1 MELFSLSVKLAL
13 DTSGFESDIQK
24 AQTQT
29 KRLADV
35 LSRELST
42 SSQNAEKSTRSL
54 SDSAVG
60 LAQTFEKAFTRS
72 QLLANSIMTVAGKL
86 ASLGQSAISDGVE
99 FNAQMEKYQTAFTNM
114 LGSAEKAASTLQ
126 QIKEDAARTP
136 LDVASLV
143 QANQLL
149 ISAGVDAGEARK
161 TILALG
167 DAVAAAGGGN
177 AELSRMAQNLQQ
189 VKNVGKAASI
199 DIKQFAYA
207 GIDIYGILAD
217 YTGKSTA
224 EVQKMT
230 ITYDLLTAALQRAS
244 EEGGRYY
251 NAMETQSQTLSGRLD
266 TLRDNWSQLLGSLS
280 EGLAD
285 VEGDLVSAATEW
297 VQTLQTSFEEYGA
310 KGLMEAG
317 GSIVNDIA
325 NGIAD
330 HIPQLAEQAGA
341 AVQRF
346 SDYLVENMETIVETG
361 GNLLASLADGILNA
375 FPDIANSAVQTVGT
389 LASELWANADK
400 IFEQGAQLVG
410 KLCEGLLSVLG
421 NVIEATGTIAEAI
434 VTKIFST
441 DWGAVGKNIVS
452 AIGQGISNGIASLSG
467 PLDRLSYKLN
477 HALGKVGYAEYNS
490 FEAWAAANGKTDET
504 EYQHGSQKDD
514 DYWRRYGERM
524 AAQYGLNE
532 KTEPEPTGT
541 GGDGA
546 GVTPGKTTTP
556 KHVAADTKKLA
567 DTIKETSQEIL
578 AGTGNIV
585 GSIQRVT
592 ETADNTYNV
601 YDGTTKQLKGT
612 TKETVQ
618 TITDS
623 WTEVVDG
630 VEKTIKKVTKNVTDA
645 DGKITTTVNQTC
657 DNVVLSVSEMQSRI
671 DKNLS
676 EAKTKWQNGIM
687 GTLQSVFTDLKNG
700 SWASLATTFASLVW
714 GEVTQKQREIISD
727 WCNDAMDVINESYS
741 GGGMKKAFEALQQL
755 LTKGFASG
763 EGGSKTTIDSLSN
776 LLLGTGGK
784 TSQLLE
790 VKSNV
795 DSITPSVEA
804 FKASLE
810 SINAG
815 GIISNL
821 SGIAGGFGG
830 ITQAL
835 SGIVGFIIANPVVA
849 AILGLTALVGGAAF
863 AKWRSS
869 RDNDVTNNY
878 KSPYGTT
885 PVYDS
890 LAEFSARADQLN
902 RYSSV
907 TASPF
912 AGSQQDT
919 TGKQQLSVLQ
929 RISNSLDEH
938 LPAIGTGTL
947 VIDANGVQAL
957 AGAMQPT
964 LTNGIDGDLG
974 IRAARKARGG

>member
-1 MELFSLSVKLAL
+1 MATVGL
-13 DTSGFESDIQK
+13 DTSAYQQSIE
-24 AQTQT
+24 QT
-29 KRLADV
+29 KASTKTMVAALTKEYTDLQKRVNETAQKYNEQAKATGETSKETRALLTQLQAERTHLAEV
-35 LSRELST
+35 QQALNNAST
-42 SSQNAEKSTRSL
+42 YMENFGDSTRNTESGL
-54 SDSAVG
+54 AGSIAKGQILGNVLTTLASKALDAAVG
-60 LAQTFEKAFTRS
+60 FVQTGIEY
-72 QLLANSIMTVAGKL
+72 
-86 ASLGQSAISDGVE
+86 
-99 FNAQMEKYQTAFTNM
+99 NAQIEKYTTGFTNM
-114 LGSAEKAASTLQ
+114 LGSAEAANEAIKAIQ
-126 QIKEDAARTP
+126 EDAARTP
-136 LDVASLV
+136 FDVASLT

-149 ISAGVDAGEARK
+149 ISAGENAGYSRK
-161 TILALG
+161 VIMALG
-167 DAVAAAGGGN
+167 DAVSAAGGGN
-177 AELSRMAQNLQQ
+177 AELSRMAANLQQ
-189 VKNVGKAASI
+189 IANVGKASAI

-207 GIDIYGILAD
+207 GINIYQVLAD
-217 YTGKSTA
+217 YTGKS
-224 EVQKMT
+224 VQDVQSMT
-230 ITYDLLTAALQRAS
+230 VSYDLLSEALIAAS

-251 NAMETQSQTLSGRLD
+251 NAMDTQSQTMNGRVS
-266 TLRDNWSQLLGSLS
+266 TLKDNVSQLA
-280 EGLAD
+280 GLMT
-285 VEGDLVSAATEW
+285 GDL
-297 VQTLQTSFEEYGA
+297 
-310 KGLMEAG
+310 
-317 GSIVNDIA
+317 
-325 NGIAD
+325 
-330 HIPQLAEQAGA
+330 
-341 AVQRF
+341 
-346 SDYLVENMETIVETG
+346 
-361 GNLLASLADGILNA
+361 
-375 FPDIANSAVQTVGT
+375 
-389 LASELWANADK
+389 
-400 IFEQGAQLVG
+400 
-410 KLCEGLLSVLG
+410 
-421 NVIEATGTIAEAI
+421 
-434 VTKIFST
+434 
-441 DWGAVGKNIVS
+441 
-452 AIGQGISNGIASLSG
+452 SNGIGMVLSNLNDMTVAAQEAYKTDGWIGLAGAITGLSDPIRSAKDKFDDFASSAVTW
-467 PLDRLSYKLN
+467 LDQLSYKLN
-477 HALGKVGYAEYNS
+477 RFLGKAATADFDTYEEYAADQQKQRNRDRLRQDALEGVGISNKSWSERQAEL
-490 FEAWAAANGKTDET
+490 AAANGNG
-504 EYQHGSQKDD
+504 GSSI
-514 DYWRRYGERM
+514 
-524 AAQYGLNE
+524 
-532 KTEPEPTGT
+532 TTSPTG
-541 GGDGA
+541 G
-546 GVTPGKTTTP
+546 TP
-556 KHVAADTKKLA
+556 KTNPPEAVAADTKKLA

-623 WTEVVDG
+623 WVEVVDG

-657 DNVVLSVSEMQSRI
+657 DKVVLSVSEMQSRI

-687 GTLQSVFTDLKNG
+687 GTLQSVLTDLKNG
-700 SWASLATTFASLVW
+700 NWTSLATDFAKLIW
-714 GEVTQKQREIISD
+714 GEVTQEQRNIISKWFSD
-727 WCNDAMDVINESYS
+727 ALTAINDSYS
-741 GGGMKKAFEALQQL
+741 GGGMSGLKDTLHKL
-755 LTKGFASG
+755 LTDGITSDANDAKVAVQGLYQVINGLGESG
-763 EGGSKTTIDSLSN
+763 GMGAKLAGIAGNFS
-776 LLLGTGGK
+776 GM
-784 TSQLLE
+784 
-790 VKSNV
+790 
-795 DSITPSVEA
+795 
-804 FKASLE
+804 
-810 SINAG
+810 AG
-815 GIISNL
+815 GI
-821 SGIAGGFGG
+821 
-830 ITQAL
+830 TKAL

>member
-1 MELFSLSVKLAL
+1 MATVGL
-13 DTSGFESDIQK
+13 DTSAYQQSIE
-24 AQTQT
+24 QT
-29 KRLADV
+29 KASTKTMVASLTKEYTDLQKRVNETAQKYNEQAKATGETSKETRALLTQLQAERTHLAEV
-35 LSRELST
+35 QQALN
-42 SSQNAEKSTRSL
+42 NAGTYMKNFGDSTRNTESSL
-54 SDSAVG
+54 AGSIAKGQILGNVLTTLASKALDAAVG
-60 LAQTFEKAFTRS
+60 FVQTGIEY
-72 QLLANSIMTVAGKL
+72 
-86 ASLGQSAISDGVE
+86 
-99 FNAQMEKYQTAFTNM
+99 NAQIEKYTTGFTNM
-114 LGSAEKAASTLQ
+114 LGSAEAANEAMKAIQ
-126 QIKEDAARTP
+126 EDAARTP
-136 LDVASLV
+136 FDVASLT

-149 ISAGVDAGEARK
+149 ISAGENAGYSRK
-161 TILALG
+161 VIMALG
-167 DAVAAAGGGN
+167 DAISAAGGGN
-177 AELSRMAQNLQQ
+177 AELSRMAANLQQ
-189 VKNVGKAASI
+189 IANVGKASAI

-207 GIDIYGILAD
+207 GINIYQVLAD
-217 YTGKSTA
+217 YTGKS
-224 EVQKMT
+224 VQDVQNMT
-230 ITYDLLTAALQRAS
+230 VSYDLLSEALIAAS

-251 NAMETQSQTLSGRLD
+251 NAMDTQSQTMNGRVS
-266 TLRDNWSQLLGSLS
+266 TLKDNVSQLA
-280 EGLAD
+280 GLMT
-285 VEGDLVSAATEW
+285 GDL
-297 VQTLQTSFEEYGA
+297 
-310 KGLMEAG
+310 
-317 GSIVNDIA
+317 
-325 NGIAD
+325 
-330 HIPQLAEQAGA
+330 
-341 AVQRF
+341 
-346 SDYLVENMETIVETG
+346 
-361 GNLLASLADGILNA
+361 
-375 FPDIANSAVQTVGT
+375 
-389 LASELWANADK
+389 
-400 IFEQGAQLVG
+400 
-410 KLCEGLLSVLG
+410 
-421 NVIEATGTIAEAI
+421 
-434 VTKIFST
+434 
-441 DWGAVGKNIVS
+441 
-452 AIGQGISNGIASLSG
+452 SNGIGMVISNLNDMTVAAQEAYKTDGWTGLIGEITGLSG
-467 PLDRLSYKLN
+467 VIDKAKSSLVGLKAVADSFRKGEISLFSGDWDAVYWNAFNADQTTKQGEKDWDES
-477 HALGKVGYAEYNS
+477 HAGMVWDENDGWVPAKPSGKS
-490 FEAWAAANGKTDET
+490 KSSITTSPTPTKT
-504 EYQHGSQKDD
+504 
-514 DYWRRYGERM
+514 
-524 AAQYGLNE
+524 
-532 KTEPEPTGT
+532 KTE
-541 GGDGA
+541 
-546 GVTPGKTTTP
+546 TPTP

-623 WTEVVDG
+623 WIEVVDG

-657 DNVVLSVSEMQSRI
+657 DKVVLSVSEMQSRI

-676 EAKTKWQNGIM
+676 EAKAKWQNGIM
-687 GTLQSVFTDLKNG
+687 GTLQSVLPDLKNG
-700 SWASLATTFASLVW
+700 NWTSLATDFAKLIW
-714 GEVTQKQREIISD
+714 GEVTQEQRNIISKWFSD
-727 WCNDAMDVINESYS
+727 ALTAINDSYS
-741 GGGMKKAFEALQQL
+741 GGGMSGLKDTLHKL
-755 LTKGFASG
+755 LTDGITSDANDAKVAVQGLSQVINGLGESG
-763 EGGSKTTIDSLSN
+763 GMGAKL
-776 LLLGTGGK
+776 
-784 TSQLLE
+784 
-790 VKSNV
+790 
-795 DSITPSVEA
+795 A
-804 FKASLE
+804 
-810 SINAG
+810 
-815 GIISNL
+815 
-821 SGIAGGFGG
+821 GIAGNFSGMAGV
-830 ITQAL
+830 ITKAL

>member
-1 MELFSLSVKLAL
+1 MATVGL
-13 DTSGFESDIQK
+13 DTSAYQQSIE
-24 AQTQT
+24 QT
-29 KRLADV
+29 KASTKTMVAALSKEYTDLQKRVNETAQKYNEQAKATGETSKETRALLTQLQAERTHLAEV
-35 LSRELST
+35 QQALNNAST
-42 SSQNAEKSTRSL
+42 YMENFGDSTRNTESGL
-54 SDSAVG
+54 AGSIAKGQILGNVLTTLASKALDAAVG
-60 LAQTFEKAFTRS
+60 FVQTGIEY
-72 QLLANSIMTVAGKL
+72 
-86 ASLGQSAISDGVE
+86 
-99 FNAQMEKYQTAFTNM
+99 NAQIEKYTTGFTNM
-114 LGSAEKAASTLQ
+114 LGSAEAAQ
-126 QIKEDAARTP
+126 QAMGAIQEDAARTP
-136 LDVASLV
+136 FNVEALT

-149 ISAGVDAGEARK
+149 ISAGENAGYSRK
-161 TILALG
+161 VIMALG
-167 DAVAAAGGGN
+167 DAVSATGGGN
-177 AELSRMAQNLQQ
+177 DELSRMAANLQQ
-189 VKNVGKAASI
+189 IANVGKASAI

-207 GIDIYGILAD
+207 GINVYQVLAD
-217 YTGKSTA
+217 YTGKSVQ
-224 EVQKMT
+224 EVQNMT
-230 ITYDLLTAALQRAS
+230 ISYDTLSQALIAAS

-251 NAMETQSQTLSGRLD
+251 NAMDTQSQTMNGRVS
-266 TLRDNWSQLLGSLS
+266 TLGDNVKQLA
-280 EGLAD
+280 GLMT
-285 VEGDLVSAATEW
+285 GDL
-297 VQTLQTSFEEYGA
+297 
-310 KGLMEAG
+310 
-317 GSIVNDIA
+317 
-325 NGIAD
+325 
-330 HIPQLAEQAGA
+330 
-341 AVQRF
+341 
-346 SDYLVENMETIVETG
+346 
-361 GNLLASLADGILNA
+361 
-375 FPDIANSAVQTVGT
+375 
-389 LASELWANADK
+389 
-400 IFEQGAQLVG
+400 
-410 KLCEGLLSVLG
+410 
-421 NVIEATGTIAEAI
+421 
-434 VTKIFST
+434 
-441 DWGAVGKNIVS
+441 
-452 AIGQGISNGIASLSG
+452 SNGIGMVISNLNDMTVAAIEAYKTDGWKGLGDAILDLDNPISTIIKKFGELGSAGVSTLDQLSF
-467 PLDRLSYKLN
+467 KLN
-477 HALGKVGYAEYNS
+477 KFLGKEAYAQYDNYDEYR
-490 FEAWAAANGKTDET
+490 AATDAQNNRDNRHRDAQNGKGIYNKSWT
-504 EYQHGSQKDD
+504 ERQ
-514 DYWRRYGERM
+514 RELAEAM
-524 AAQYGLNE
+524 
-532 KTEPEPTGT
+532 GT
-541 GGDGA
+541 GGSSI
-546 GVTPGKTTTP
+546 TTSPTTTETP
-556 KHVAADTKKLA
+556 TQKHVAADTKKLA

-630 VEKTIKKVTKNVTDA
+630 VEKTIRKVTKNVTDA

-657 DNVVLSVSEMQSRI
+657 DKVVLSVSEMQSRI

-687 GTLQSVFTDLKNG
+687 GTLQSVLTDLKNG
-700 SWASLATTFASLVW
+700 NWTSLATDFAKLIW
-714 GEVTQKQREIISD
+714 GEVTQEQRNIISKWFLD
-727 WCNDAMDVINESYS
+727 ALTAINDSYS
-741 GGGMKKAFEALQQL
+741 GGGMSGLKDTLHKL
-755 LTKGFASG
+755 LTDGITSDANDAKVAVQGLYQVINGLGESG
-763 EGGSKTTIDSLSN
+763 GMGAKLAGIAGNFS
-776 LLLGTGGK
+776 GM
-784 TSQLLE
+784 
-790 VKSNV
+790 
-795 DSITPSVEA
+795 
-804 FKASLE
+804 
-810 SINAG
+810 AG
-815 GIISNL
+815 GI
-821 SGIAGGFGG
+821 
-830 ITQAL
+830 TKAL

>member
-1 MELFSLSVKLAL
+1 MQSAAKSMQQS
-13 DTSGFESDIQK
+13 TSKAGSGAENMAKQFASAAAK
-24 AQTQT
+24 AQI
-29 KRLADV
+29 LANAV
-35 LSRELST
+35 VT
-42 SSQNAEKSTRSL
+42 VAEKALSGVSNLVST
-54 SDSAVG
+54 
-60 LAQTFEKAFTRS
+60 
-72 QLLANSIMTVAGKL
+72 
-86 ASLGQSAISDGVE
+86 GVQY
-99 FNAQMEKYQTAFTNM
+99 NMQMEKYQTAFTNM

-285 VEGDLVSAATEW
+285 VEGDLVSAAAEW

-330 HIPQLAEQAGA
+330 RIPQLAEQAGA

-375 FPDIANSAVQTVGT
+375 FPDIANAAVQTVGT

-514 DYWRRYGERM
+514 DYWRRYGEQM

-630 VEKTIKKVTKNVTDA
+630 VEKTIRKVTKNVTDA

-657 DNVVLSVSEMQSRI
+657 DKVVLSVSEMQSRI

-687 GTLQSVFTDLKNG
+687 GTLQSVLTDLKNG
-700 SWASLATTFASLVW
+700 NWTSLATDFAKLIW
-714 GEVTQKQREIISD
+714 GEVTQEQRNIISKWFSD
-727 WCNDAMDVINESYS
+727 ALTAINDSYS
-741 GGGMKKAFEALQQL
+741 GGGMSGLKDTLHKL
-755 LTKGFASG
+755 LTDGITSDANDAKVAVQGLSQVIDGLGESG
-763 EGGSKTTIDSLSN
+763 GMGAKLAGIAGNFS
-776 LLLGTGGK
+776 GM
-784 TSQLLE
+784 
-790 VKSNV
+790 
-795 DSITPSVEA
+795 
-804 FKASLE
+804 
-810 SINAG
+810 AG
-815 GIISNL
+815 GI
-821 SGIAGGFGG
+821 
-830 ITQAL
+830 TKAL

-902 RYSSV
+902 RYSNV

>member
-1 MELFSLSVKLAL
+1 MATVGL
-13 DTSGFESDIQK
+13 DTSAYQQSIE
-24 AQTQT
+24 QT
-29 KRLADV
+29 KASTKTMVASLTKEYTDLQKRVNETAQKYNEQAKATGETSKETRALLTQLQAERTHLAEV
-35 LSRELST
+35 QQALN
-42 SSQNAEKSTRSL
+42 NAGTYMKNFGDSTRNTESSL
-54 SDSAVG
+54 AGSIAKGQILGNVLTTLASKALDAAVG
-60 LAQTFEKAFTRS
+60 FVQTGIEY
-72 QLLANSIMTVAGKL
+72 
-86 ASLGQSAISDGVE
+86 
-99 FNAQMEKYQTAFTNM
+99 NAQIEKYTTGFTNM
-114 LGSAEKAASTLQ
+114 LGSAEAANEAMKAIQ
-126 QIKEDAARTP
+126 EDAARTP
-136 LDVASLV
+136 FDVASLTE
-143 QANQLL
+143 ANQLL
-149 ISAGVDAGEARK
+149 ISAGENAGYSRK
-161 TILALG
+161 LIMALG
-167 DAVAAAGGGN
+167 DAVSATGGGN
-177 AELSRMAQNLQQ
+177 VELSRMAANLQQ
-189 VKNVGKAASI
+189 IANVGKASAI

-207 GIDIYGILAD
+207 GINIYQVLAD
-217 YTGKSTA
+217 YTGKS
-224 EVQKMT
+224 VQDVQNMT
-230 ITYDLLTAALQRAS
+230 ISYDLLSEALIAAS

-251 NAMETQSQTLSGRLD
+251 NAMDTQSQTMNGRVS
-266 TLRDNWSQLLGSLS
+266 TLKDNVSQLA
-280 EGLAD
+280 GLMT
-285 VEGDLVSAATEW
+285 GDL
-297 VQTLQTSFEEYGA
+297 
-310 KGLMEAG
+310 
-317 GSIVNDIA
+317 
-325 NGIAD
+325 
-330 HIPQLAEQAGA
+330 
-341 AVQRF
+341 
-346 SDYLVENMETIVETG
+346 
-361 GNLLASLADGILNA
+361 
-375 FPDIANSAVQTVGT
+375 
-389 LASELWANADK
+389 
-400 IFEQGAQLVG
+400 
-410 KLCEGLLSVLG
+410 
-421 NVIEATGTIAEAI
+421 
-434 VTKIFST
+434 
-441 DWGAVGKNIVS
+441 
-452 AIGQGISNGIASLSG
+452 SNGIGMVISNLNDMTVAAQEAYKTDGWTGLIGEITGLSG
-467 PLDRLSYKLN
+467 VIDKAKSSLVGLKAVADSFRKGEISLFSGDWDAVYWNAFNADQTTKQGEKDWDES
-477 HALGKVGYAEYNS
+477 HAGMVWDENDGWVPAKPSGKS
-490 FEAWAAANGKTDET
+490 KSSITTSPTPTKT
-504 EYQHGSQKDD
+504 
-514 DYWRRYGERM
+514 
-524 AAQYGLNE
+524 
-532 KTEPEPTGT
+532 KTE
-541 GGDGA
+541 
-546 GVTPGKTTTP
+546 TPTP

-623 WTEVVDG
+623 WIEVVDG
-630 VEKTIKKVTKNVTDA
+630 TEKTIKKVTKNVTDA

-687 GTLQSVFTDLKNG
+687 GTLQSVLTDLKNG
-700 SWASLATTFASLVW
+700 NWTSLATDFAKLIW
-714 GEVTQKQREIISD
+714 GEVTQEQRNIISKWFSD
-727 WCNDAMDVINESYS
+727 ALTAINDSYS
-741 GGGMKKAFEALQQL
+741 GGGMSGLKDTLHKL
-755 LTKGFASG
+755 LTDGITSDANDAKVAVQGLTQVIDGLGASG
-763 EGGSKTTIDSLSN
+763 GMGAKL
-776 LLLGTGGK
+776 
-784 TSQLLE
+784 
-790 VKSNV
+790 
-795 DSITPSVEA
+795 A
-804 FKASLE
+804 
-810 SINAG
+810 
-815 GIISNL
+815 
-821 SGIAGGFGG
+821 GIAGNFSGMAGV
-830 ITQAL
+830 ITKAL

>member
-1 MELFSLSVKLAL
+1 MATVGL
-13 DTSGFESDIQK
+13 DTSAYQQSIE
-24 AQTQT
+24 QT
-29 KRLADV
+29 KASTKTMVAALTKEYTDLQKRVNETAQKYNEQAKATGETSKETRALLTQLQAERTHLAEV
-35 LSRELST
+35 QQALNNAST
-42 SSQNAEKSTRSL
+42 YMENFGDSTRNTESGL
-54 SDSAVG
+54 AGSIAKGQILGNVLTTLASKALDAAVG
-60 LAQTFEKAFTRS
+60 FVQTGIEY
-72 QLLANSIMTVAGKL
+72 
-86 ASLGQSAISDGVE
+86 
-99 FNAQMEKYQTAFTNM
+99 NAQIEKYTTGFTNM
-114 LGSAEKAASTLQ
+114 LGSAEAANEAIKAIQ
-126 QIKEDAARTP
+126 EDAARTP
-136 LDVASLV
+136 FDVASLT

-149 ISAGVDAGEARK
+149 ISAGENAGYSRK
-161 TILALG
+161 VIMALG
-167 DAVAAAGGGN
+167 DAVSAAGGGN
-177 AELSRMAQNLQQ
+177 AELSRMAANLQQ
-189 VKNVGKAASI
+189 IANVGKASAI

-207 GIDIYGILAD
+207 GINIYQVLAD
-217 YTGKSTA
+217 YTGKS
-224 EVQKMT
+224 VQDVQSMT
-230 ITYDLLTAALQRAS
+230 VSYDLLSEALIAAS

-251 NAMETQSQTLSGRLD
+251 NAMDTQSQTMNGRVS
-266 TLRDNWSQLLGSLS
+266 TLKDNVSQLA
-280 EGLAD
+280 GLTT
-285 VEGDLVSAATEW
+285 GDL
-297 VQTLQTSFEEYGA
+297 
-310 KGLMEAG
+310 
-317 GSIVNDIA
+317 
-325 NGIAD
+325 
-330 HIPQLAEQAGA
+330 
-341 AVQRF
+341 
-346 SDYLVENMETIVETG
+346 
-361 GNLLASLADGILNA
+361 
-375 FPDIANSAVQTVGT
+375 
-389 LASELWANADK
+389 
-400 IFEQGAQLVG
+400 
-410 KLCEGLLSVLG
+410 
-421 NVIEATGTIAEAI
+421 
-434 VTKIFST
+434 
-441 DWGAVGKNIVS
+441 
-452 AIGQGISNGIASLSG
+452 SNGIGMVISNLNDMTVAAQEAYKTDGWTGLIGEITGLSG
-467 PLDRLSYKLN
+467 VIDKAKSSLVGLKAVADSFRKGEISLFSGDWDAVYWNAFNADQTTKQGKEDWDES
-477 HALGKVGYAEYNS
+477 HAGMVWDENDGWVPAKPSGKS
-490 FEAWAAANGKTDET
+490 KSSITTSPTTTKT
-504 EYQHGSQKDD
+504 
-514 DYWRRYGERM
+514 
-524 AAQYGLNE
+524 
-532 KTEPEPTGT
+532 KTETPTQ
-541 GGDGA
+541 
-546 GVTPGKTTTP
+546 

-623 WTEVVDG
+623 WTEVGDG
-630 VEKTIKKVTKNVTDA
+630 VEKTIRKVTKNVTDA

-657 DNVVLSVSEMQSRI
+657 DKVVLSVSEMQSRI

-687 GTLQSVFTDLKNG
+687 GTLQSVLTDLKNG
-700 SWASLATTFASLVW
+700 NWTSLATDFAKLIW
-714 GEVTQKQREIISD
+714 GEVTQEQRNIISKWFSD
-727 WCNDAMDVINESYS
+727 ALTAINDSYS
-741 GGGMKKAFEALQQL
+741 GGGMSGLKDTLHKL
-755 LTKGFASG
+755 LTDGITSDANDAKVAVQGLYQVINGLGESG
-763 EGGSKTTIDSLSN
+763 GMGAKL
-776 LLLGTGGK
+776 
-784 TSQLLE
+784 
-790 VKSNV
+790 
-795 DSITPSVEA
+795 A
-804 FKASLE
+804 
-810 SINAG
+810 
-815 GIISNL
+815 
-821 SGIAGGFGG
+821 GIAGNFSGMAGV
-830 ITQAL
+830 ITKAL

>member
-1 MELFSLSVKLAL
+1 MATVGL
-13 DTSGFESDIQK
+13 DTSAYQQSIE
-24 AQTQT
+24 QT
-29 KRLADV
+29 KASTKTMVASLTKEYTDLQKRVNETAQKYNEQAKATGETSKETRALLTQLQAERTHLAEV
-35 LSRELST
+35 QQALNNAST
-42 SSQNAEKSTRSL
+42 YMKNFGDSTRNTESGL
-54 SDSAVG
+54 AGSIAKGQILGNVLTTLASKALDVAVG
-60 LAQTFEKAFTRS
+60 FVQTGIEY
-72 QLLANSIMTVAGKL
+72 
-86 ASLGQSAISDGVE
+86 
-99 FNAQMEKYQTAFTNM
+99 NAQIEKYTTGFTNM
-114 LGSAEKAASTLQ
+114 LGSAEAANEAMKAIQ
-126 QIKEDAARTP
+126 EDAARTP
-136 LDVASLV
+136 FDVASLT

-149 ISAGVDAGEARK
+149 ISAGENAGYSRK
-161 TILALG
+161 VIMALG
-167 DAVAAAGGGN
+167 DAVSAAGGGN
-177 AELSRMAQNLQQ
+177 AELSRMAANLQQ
-189 VKNVGKAASI
+189 IANVGKASAI

-207 GIDIYGILAD
+207 GINIYQVLAD
-217 YTGKSTA
+217 YTGKS
-224 EVQKMT
+224 VQDVQSMT
-230 ITYDLLTAALQRAS
+230 VSYDLLSEALIAAS

-251 NAMETQSQTLSGRLD
+251 NAMDTQSQTMNGRVS
-266 TLRDNWSQLLGSLS
+266 TLKDNVSQLA
-280 EGLAD
+280 GLMT
-285 VEGDLVSAATEW
+285 GDL
-297 VQTLQTSFEEYGA
+297 
-310 KGLMEAG
+310 
-317 GSIVNDIA
+317 
-325 NGIAD
+325 
-330 HIPQLAEQAGA
+330 
-341 AVQRF
+341 
-346 SDYLVENMETIVETG
+346 
-361 GNLLASLADGILNA
+361 
-375 FPDIANSAVQTVGT
+375 
-389 LASELWANADK
+389 
-400 IFEQGAQLVG
+400 
-410 KLCEGLLSVLG
+410 
-421 NVIEATGTIAEAI
+421 
-434 VTKIFST
+434 
-441 DWGAVGKNIVS
+441 
-452 AIGQGISNGIASLSG
+452 SNGIGMVISNLNDMTVAAQEAYKTDGWTGLIGEITGLSG
-467 PLDRLSYKLN
+467 VIDKAKSSLVGLKAVADSFRKGEISLFSGDWDAVYWNAFNADQTTKQGKEDWDES
-477 HALGKVGYAEYNS
+477 HAGMVWDENDGWVPAKPSGKS
-490 FEAWAAANGKTDET
+490 KSSITT
-504 EYQHGSQKDD
+504 SPTTTKP
-514 DYWRRYGERM
+514 
-524 AAQYGLNE
+524 
-532 KTEPEPTGT
+532 KTETPTQ
-541 GGDGA
+541 
-546 GVTPGKTTTP
+546 

-630 VEKTIKKVTKNVTDA
+630 VEKTIRKVTKNVTDA

-657 DNVVLSVSEMQSRI
+657 DKVVLSVSEMQSRI

-687 GTLQSVFTDLKNG
+687 GTLQSVLTDLKNG
-700 SWASLATTFASLVW
+700 NWTSLATDFAKLIW
-714 GEVTQKQREIISD
+714 GEVTQEQRNIISKWFLD
-727 WCNDAMDVINESYS
+727 ALTAINDSYS
-741 GGGMKKAFEALQQL
+741 GGGMSGLKDTLHKL
-755 LTKGFASG
+755 LTDGITSDANDAKVAVQGLYQVINGLGESG
-763 EGGSKTTIDSLSN
+763 GMGAKLAGIAGNFS
-776 LLLGTGGK
+776 GM
-784 TSQLLE
+784 
-790 VKSNV
+790 
-795 DSITPSVEA
+795 
-804 FKASLE
+804 
-810 SINAG
+810 AG
-815 GIISNL
+815 GI
-821 SGIAGGFGG
+821 
-830 ITQAL
+830 TKAL

>member
-1 MELFSLSVKLAL
+1 MATVGL
-13 DTSGFESDIQK
+13 DTSAYQQSIE
-24 AQTQT
+24 QT
-29 KRLADV
+29 KASTKTMVAALSKEYTDLQKRVNETAQKYNEQAKATGETSKETRALLTQLQAERTHLAEV
-35 LSRELST
+35 QQALNNAST
-42 SSQNAEKSTRSL
+42 YMENFGDSTRNTESGL
-54 SDSAVG
+54 AGSIAKGQILGNVLTTLASKALDAAVG
-60 LAQTFEKAFTRS
+60 FVQTGIEY
-72 QLLANSIMTVAGKL
+72 
-86 ASLGQSAISDGVE
+86 
-99 FNAQMEKYQTAFTNM
+99 NAQIEKYTTGFTNM
-114 LGSAEKAASTLQ
+114 LGSAEAAQ
-126 QIKEDAARTP
+126 QAMGAIQEDAARTP
-136 LDVASLV
+136 FNVEALT

-149 ISAGVDAGEARK
+149 ISAGENAGYSRK
-161 TILALG
+161 VIMALG
-167 DAVAAAGGGN
+167 DAVSATGGGN
-177 AELSRMAQNLQQ
+177 DELSRMAANLQQ
-189 VKNVGKAASI
+189 IANVGKASAI

-207 GIDIYGILAD
+207 GINVYQVLAD
-217 YTGKSTA
+217 YTGKSVQ
-224 EVQKMT
+224 EVQNMT
-230 ITYDLLTAALQRAS
+230 ISYDTLSQALIAAS

-251 NAMETQSQTLSGRLD
+251 NAMDTQSQTMNGRVS
-266 TLRDNWSQLLGSLS
+266 TLKDNVSQLA
-280 EGLAD
+280 GLMT
-285 VEGDLVSAATEW
+285 GDL
-297 VQTLQTSFEEYGA
+297 
-310 KGLMEAG
+310 
-317 GSIVNDIA
+317 
-325 NGIAD
+325 
-330 HIPQLAEQAGA
+330 
-341 AVQRF
+341 
-346 SDYLVENMETIVETG
+346 
-361 GNLLASLADGILNA
+361 
-375 FPDIANSAVQTVGT
+375 
-389 LASELWANADK
+389 
-400 IFEQGAQLVG
+400 
-410 KLCEGLLSVLG
+410 
-421 NVIEATGTIAEAI
+421 
-434 VTKIFST
+434 
-441 DWGAVGKNIVS
+441 
-452 AIGQGISNGIASLSG
+452 SNGIGMVISNLNDMTVAAIEAYKTDGWIGLAGAITGLSDPISSAKDKFDDFASSAVTW
-467 PLDRLSYKLN
+467 LDQLSYKLN
-477 HALGKVGYAEYNS
+477 RFLGKAATADFDTYEEYAADQQKQRNRDRLRQDALEGVGISNKSWSERQAEL
-490 FEAWAAANGKTDET
+490 AAANGNG
-504 EYQHGSQKDD
+504 GSSI
-514 DYWRRYGERM
+514 
-524 AAQYGLNE
+524 
-532 KTEPEPTGT
+532 TTSPTG
-541 GGDGA
+541 G
-546 GVTPGKTTTP
+546 TP
-556 KHVAADTKKLA
+556 KTNPPEAVAADTKKLA

-630 VEKTIKKVTKNVTDA
+630 VEKTIRKVTKNVTDA

-657 DNVVLSVSEMQSRI
+657 DKVVLSVSEMQSRI

-687 GTLQSVFTDLKNG
+687 GTLQSVLTDLKNG
-700 SWASLATTFASLVW
+700 NWTSLATDFAKLIW
-714 GEVTQKQREIISD
+714 GEVTQEQRNIISKWFSD
-727 WCNDAMDVINESYS
+727 ALTAINDSYS
-741 GGGMKKAFEALQQL
+741 GGGMSGLKDTLHKL
-755 LTKGFASG
+755 LADGITSDANDAKVAVQGLSQVINGLGESG
-763 EGGSKTTIDSLSN
+763 GMGAKL
-776 LLLGTGGK
+776 
-784 TSQLLE
+784 
-790 VKSNV
+790 
-795 DSITPSVEA
+795 A
-804 FKASLE
+804 
-810 SINAG
+810 
-815 GIISNL
+815 
-821 SGIAGGFGG
+821 GIAGNFSGMAGV
-830 ITQAL
+830 ITKAL

>member
-1 MELFSLSVKLAL
+1 MSATLGL
-13 DTSGFESDIQK
+13 DTSAYERNVDKAKEKMDSASKSMQKSTKEAGNGAESMAKQFAAATAK
-24 AQTQT
+24 AQI
-29 KRLADV
+29 LA
-35 LSRELST
+35 
-42 SSQNAEKSTRSL
+42 NAVVSV
-54 SDSAVG
+54 A
-60 LAQTFEKAFTRS
+60 EKAFS
-72 QLLANSIMTVAGKL
+72 A
-86 ASLGQSAISDGVE
+86 ASSMVSTGIKY
-99 FNAQMEKYQTAFTNM
+99 NMQMEKYQTAFTNM

-167 DAVAAAGGGN
+167 DAVSAAGGGN

-224 EVQKMT
+224 EVQGMT

-285 VEGDLVSAATEW
+285 VEGNLVSAAAEW

-330 HIPQLAEQAGA
+330 RIPQLAEQAGA

-346 SDYLVENMETIVETG
+346 SDYLVENMGTIVETG

-375 FPDIANSAVQTVGT
+375 FPDIANAAVQTVGT

-400 IFEQGAQLVG
+400 IFEQGAKLVG

-421 NVIEATGTIAEAI
+421 NVIEATETIAETI

-452 AIGQGISNGIASLSG
+452 AIGQGISNGVASLSG

-514 DYWRRYGERM
+514 NYWKHYGARL

-532 KTEPEPTGT
+532 KAEPEPTGT
-541 GGDGA
+541 DGDGT
-546 GVTPGKTTTP
+546 GVTSGKTTTP

-657 DNVVLSVSEMQSRI
+657 DKVVLSVSEMQSRI

-687 GTLQSVFTDLKNG
+687 GTLQSVLTDLKNG
-700 SWASLATTFASLVW
+700 NWTSLATDFAKLIW
-714 GEVTQKQREIISD
+714 GEVTQEQRDIISKWFSD
-727 WCNDAMDVINESYS
+727 ALTAINDSYS
-741 GGGMKKAFEALQQL
+741 GGGLSGLKDTLHKL
-755 LTKGFASG
+755 LTDGITSDANDAKVAVQGLSQVINGLGESG
-763 EGGSKTTIDSLSN
+763 GMGAKLAGIAGNFS
-776 LLLGTGGK
+776 GM
-784 TSQLLE
+784 
-790 VKSNV
+790 
-795 DSITPSVEA
+795 
-804 FKASLE
+804 
-810 SINAG
+810 AG
-815 GIISNL
+815 GI
-821 SGIAGGFGG
+821 
-830 ITQAL
+830 TKAL
-835 SGIVGFIIANPVVA
+835 GSIVGFIISNPVVA
-849 AILGLTALVGGAAF
+849 VILGLTALVGGAAV
-863 AKWRSS
+863 ASWSKNKSEK
-869 RDNDVTNNY
+869 VTNNY
-878 KSPYGTT
+878 ESPFDKT

-890 LAEFSARADQLN
+890 LSEFSARADQLN
-902 RYSSV
+902 RYSGV

-912 AGSQQDT
+912 ANGQQDT

-974 IRAARKARGG
+974 ILAARKARGG

>member
-1 MELFSLSVKLAL
+1 MATVGL
-13 DTSGFESDIQK
+13 DTSAYQQSIE
-24 AQTQT
+24 QT
-29 KRLADV
+29 KASTKTMVASLTKEYTDLQKRVNETAQKYNEQAKATGETSKETRALLTQLQAERTHLAEV
-35 LSRELST
+35 QQALNNAST
-42 SSQNAEKSTRSL
+42 YMKNFGDSTRNTESGL
-54 SDSAVG
+54 AGSIAKGQILGNVLTTLASKALDVAVG
-60 LAQTFEKAFTRS
+60 FVQTGIEY
-72 QLLANSIMTVAGKL
+72 
-86 ASLGQSAISDGVE
+86 
-99 FNAQMEKYQTAFTNM
+99 NAQIEKYTTGFTNM
-114 LGSAEKAASTLQ
+114 LGSAEAANEAMKAIQ
-126 QIKEDAARTP
+126 EDAARTP
-136 LDVASLV
+136 FDVASLT

-149 ISAGVDAGEARK
+149 ISAGENAGYSRK
-161 TILALG
+161 VIMALG
-167 DAVAAAGGGN
+167 DAVSAAGGGN
-177 AELSRMAQNLQQ
+177 AELSRMAANLQQ
-189 VKNVGKAASI
+189 IANVGKASAI

-207 GIDIYGILAD
+207 GINIYQVLAD
-217 YTGKSTA
+217 YTGKS
-224 EVQKMT
+224 VQDVQSMT
-230 ITYDLLTAALQRAS
+230 VSYDLLSEALIAAS

-251 NAMETQSQTLSGRLD
+251 NAMDTQSQTMNGRVS
-266 TLRDNWSQLLGSLS
+266 TLKDNVSQLA
-280 EGLAD
+280 GLMT
-285 VEGDLVSAATEW
+285 GDL
-297 VQTLQTSFEEYGA
+297 
-310 KGLMEAG
+310 
-317 GSIVNDIA
+317 
-325 NGIAD
+325 
-330 HIPQLAEQAGA
+330 
-341 AVQRF
+341 
-346 SDYLVENMETIVETG
+346 
-361 GNLLASLADGILNA
+361 
-375 FPDIANSAVQTVGT
+375 
-389 LASELWANADK
+389 
-400 IFEQGAQLVG
+400 
-410 KLCEGLLSVLG
+410 
-421 NVIEATGTIAEAI
+421 
-434 VTKIFST
+434 
-441 DWGAVGKNIVS
+441 
-452 AIGQGISNGIASLSG
+452 SNGIGMVISNLNDMTVAAIEAYKTDGWIGLAGAITGLSDPISSAKDKFDDFASSAVTW
-467 PLDRLSYKLN
+467 LDQLSYKLN
-477 HALGKVGYAEYNS
+477 RFLGKAATADFDTYEEYAADQQKQRNRDRLRQDALEGVGISNKSWSERQAEL
-490 FEAWAAANGKTDET
+490 AAANGNG
-504 EYQHGSQKDD
+504 GSSI
-514 DYWRRYGERM
+514 
-524 AAQYGLNE
+524 
-532 KTEPEPTGT
+532 TTSPTG
-541 GGDGA
+541 G
-546 GVTPGKTTTP
+546 TP
-556 KHVAADTKKLA
+556 KTNPPEAVAADTKKLA

-630 VEKTIKKVTKNVTDA
+630 VEKTIRKVTKNVTDA

-657 DNVVLSVSEMQSRI
+657 DKVVLSVSEMQSRI

-687 GTLQSVFTDLKNG
+687 GTLQSVLTDLKNG
-700 SWASLATTFASLVW
+700 NWTSLATDFAKLIW
-714 GEVTQKQREIISD
+714 GEVTQEQRNIISKWFSD
-727 WCNDAMDVINESYS
+727 ALTAINDSYS
-741 GGGMKKAFEALQQL
+741 GGGMSGLKDTLHKL
-755 LTKGFASG
+755 LADGITSDANDAKVAVQGLSQVINGLGESG
-763 EGGSKTTIDSLSN
+763 GMGAKL
-776 LLLGTGGK
+776 
-784 TSQLLE
+784 
-790 VKSNV
+790 
-795 DSITPSVEA
+795 A
-804 FKASLE
+804 
-810 SINAG
+810 
-815 GIISNL
+815 
-821 SGIAGGFGG
+821 GIAGNFSGMAGV
-830 ITQAL
+830 ITKAL

>member
-1 MELFSLSVKLAL
+1 MVASLTKEYTDLQKRVNETTLKYNEQARATGETSKETRALLTQLQAERTHLAEVQQALNNASTYMKNFGDSTRNTESGLAGSIAKGQILGNVLTTLASKAL
-13 DTSGFESDIQK
+13 D
-24 AQTQT
+24 A
-29 KRLADV
+29 
-35 LSRELST
+35 
-42 SSQNAEKSTRSL
+42 
-54 SDSAVG
+54 AVG
-60 LAQTFEKAFTRS
+60 FVQTGIEY
-72 QLLANSIMTVAGKL
+72 
-86 ASLGQSAISDGVE
+86 
-99 FNAQMEKYQTAFTNM
+99 NAQIEKYTTGFTNM
-114 LGSAEKAASTLQ
+114 LGSAEAANEAMKAIQ
-126 QIKEDAARTP
+126 EDAARTP
-136 LDVASLV
+136 FDVASLTE
-143 QANQLL
+143 ANQLL
-149 ISAGVDAGEARK
+149 ISAGENAGYSRK
-161 TILALG
+161 VIMALG
-167 DAVAAAGGGN
+167 DAVSATGGGN
-177 AELSRMAQNLQQ
+177 AELSRMTANLQQ
-189 VKNVGKAASI
+189 IANVGKASAI

-207 GIDIYGILAD
+207 GINIYQVLAD
-217 YTGKSTA
+217 YTGKS
-224 EVQKMT
+224 VQDVQSMT
-230 ITYDLLTAALQRAS
+230 VSYDLLSEALIAAS

-251 NAMETQSQTLSGRLD
+251 NAMDTQSQTMNGRVS
-266 TLRDNWSQLLGSLS
+266 TLKDNVSQLAGLMTGDLSSGIGIVISNLNDMTVAAIEAYKTDGWKGLGDAILDLDNPISAIIKKFGELGSTGISTLDQLSFKLNKFLGKEAYAGYENSS
-280 EGLAD
+280 EGYAQYKSDQLGKDNYDRRVRDAKAGKGIYNESWTERQAKLAASS
-285 VEGDLVSAATEW
+285 GN
-297 VQTLQTSFEEYGA
+297 
-310 KGLMEAG
+310 G
-317 GSIVNDIA
+317 GSSITTS
-325 NGIAD
+325 
-330 HIPQLAEQAGA
+330 PAG
-341 AVQRF
+341 
-346 SDYLVENMETIVETG
+346 T
-361 GNLLASLADGILNA
+361 
-375 FPDIANSAVQTVGT
+375 
-389 LASELWANADK
+389 
-400 IFEQGAQLVG
+400 
-410 KLCEGLLSVLG
+410 
-421 NVIEATGTIAEAI
+421 
-434 VTKIFST
+434 TK
-441 DWGAVGKNIVS
+441 
-452 AIGQGISNGIASLSG
+452 
-467 PLDRLSYKLN
+467 
-477 HALGKVGYAEYNS
+477 
-490 FEAWAAANGKTDET
+490 
-504 EYQHGSQKDD
+504 
-514 DYWRRYGERM
+514 
-524 AAQYGLNE
+524 
-532 KTEPEPTGT
+532 
-541 GGDGA
+541 
-546 GVTPGKTTTP
+546 KTTTP

-700 SWASLATTFASLVW
+700 NWTSLATDFAKLIW
-714 GEVTQKQREIISD
+714 GEVTQEQRNIISKWFLD
-727 WCNDAMDVINESYS
+727 ALTAINDSYS
-741 GGGMKKAFEALQQL
+741 GGGMSGLKDTLHKL
-755 LTKGFASG
+755 LTDGITSDANDAKVAVQGLYQVINGLGESG
-763 EGGSKTTIDSLSN
+763 GMGAKL
-776 LLLGTGGK
+776 
-784 TSQLLE
+784 
-790 VKSNV
+790 
-795 DSITPSVEA
+795 A
-804 FKASLE
+804 
-810 SINAG
+810 
-815 GIISNL
+815 
-821 SGIAGGFGG
+821 GIAGNFSGMAGV
-830 ITQAL
+830 ITKAL

-929 RISNSLDEH
+929 RISNSLDKH

>member
-1 MELFSLSVKLAL
+1 MATVGL
-13 DTSGFESDIQK
+13 DTSAYQQSIE
-24 AQTQT
+24 QT
-29 KRLADV
+29 KASTKTMVADLSKEYTDLQKRVNETAQKYNEQAKATGETSKETRALLTQLQAERTHLAEV
-35 LSRELST
+35 QQALNNAST
-42 SSQNAEKSTRSL
+42 YMENFGDSTRNTESGL
-54 SDSAVG
+54 AGSIAKGQILGNVLTTLASKALDAAVG
-60 LAQTFEKAFTRS
+60 FVQTGIEY
-72 QLLANSIMTVAGKL
+72 
-86 ASLGQSAISDGVE
+86 
-99 FNAQMEKYQTAFTNM
+99 NAQIEKYTTGFTNM
-114 LGSAEKAASTLQ
+114 LGSAEAAQ
-126 QIKEDAARTP
+126 QAMGAIQEDAARTP
-136 LDVASLV
+136 FNVEALT

-149 ISAGVDAGEARK
+149 ISAGENAGYSRK
-161 TILALG
+161 VIMALG
-167 DAVAAAGGGN
+167 DAVSATGGGN
-177 AELSRMAQNLQQ
+177 DELSRMAANLQQ
-189 VKNVGKAASI
+189 IANVGKASAI

-207 GIDIYGILAD
+207 GINVYQVLAD
-217 YTGKSTA
+217 YTGKSVQ
-224 EVQKMT
+224 EVQNMT
-230 ITYDLLTAALQRAS
+230 ISYDTLSQALIAAS

-251 NAMETQSQTLSGRLD
+251 NAMDTQSQTMNGRVS
-266 TLRDNWSQLLGSLS
+266 TLKDNVSQLA
-280 EGLAD
+280 GLMT
-285 VEGDLVSAATEW
+285 GDL
-297 VQTLQTSFEEYGA
+297 
-310 KGLMEAG
+310 
-317 GSIVNDIA
+317 
-325 NGIAD
+325 
-330 HIPQLAEQAGA
+330 
-341 AVQRF
+341 
-346 SDYLVENMETIVETG
+346 
-361 GNLLASLADGILNA
+361 
-375 FPDIANSAVQTVGT
+375 
-389 LASELWANADK
+389 
-400 IFEQGAQLVG
+400 
-410 KLCEGLLSVLG
+410 
-421 NVIEATGTIAEAI
+421 
-434 VTKIFST
+434 
-441 DWGAVGKNIVS
+441 
-452 AIGQGISNGIASLSG
+452 SNGIGMVISNLNDMTVAAIEAYKTDGWIGLAGAITGLSDPISSAKDKFDDFASSAVTW
-467 PLDRLSYKLN
+467 LDQLSYKLN
-477 HALGKVGYAEYNS
+477 RFLGKAATADFDTYEEYAADQQKQRNRDRLRQDALEGVGISNKSWSERQAEL
-490 FEAWAAANGKTDET
+490 AAANGNG
-504 EYQHGSQKDD
+504 GSSI
-514 DYWRRYGERM
+514 
-524 AAQYGLNE
+524 
-532 KTEPEPTGT
+532 TTSPTG
-541 GGDGA
+541 G
-546 GVTPGKTTTP
+546 TP
-556 KHVAADTKKLA
+556 KTNPPEAVAADTKKLA

-657 DNVVLSVSEMQSRI
+657 DKVVLSVSEMQSRI

-687 GTLQSVFTDLKNG
+687 GTLQSVLTDLKNG
-700 SWASLATTFASLVW
+700 NWTSLATDFAKLIW
-714 GEVTQKQREIISD
+714 GEVTQEQRNIISKWFSD
-727 WCNDAMDVINESYS
+727 ALTAINDSYS
-741 GGGMKKAFEALQQL
+741 GGGMSGLKDTLHKL
-755 LTKGFASG
+755 LADGITSDANDAKVAVQGLSQVINGLGESG
-763 EGGSKTTIDSLSN
+763 GMGAKL
-776 LLLGTGGK
+776 
-784 TSQLLE
+784 
-790 VKSNV
+790 
-795 DSITPSVEA
+795 A
-804 FKASLE
+804 
-810 SINAG
+810 
-815 GIISNL
+815 
-821 SGIAGGFGG
+821 GIAGNFSGMAGV
-830 ITQAL
+830 ITKAL

>member
-1 MELFSLSVKLAL
+1 MATVGL
-13 DTSGFESDIQK
+13 DTSAYQQSIE
-24 AQTQT
+24 QT
-29 KRLADV
+29 KASTKTMVAALTKEYTDLQKRVNETAQKYNEQAKATGETSKETRALLTQLQAERTHLAEV
-35 LSRELST
+35 QQALNNAST
-42 SSQNAEKSTRSL
+42 YMENFGDSTRNTESGL
-54 SDSAVG
+54 AGSIAKGQILGNVLTTLASKALDAAVG
-60 LAQTFEKAFTRS
+60 FVQTGIEY
-72 QLLANSIMTVAGKL
+72 
-86 ASLGQSAISDGVE
+86 
-99 FNAQMEKYQTAFTNM
+99 NAQIEKYTTGFTNM
-114 LGSAEKAASTLQ
+114 LGSAEAAQ
-126 QIKEDAARTP
+126 QAMGAIQEDAARTP
-136 LDVASLV
+136 FNVEALT

-149 ISAGVDAGEARK
+149 ISAGENAGYSRK
-161 TILALG
+161 VIMALG
-167 DAVAAAGGGN
+167 DAVSATGGGN
-177 AELSRMAQNLQQ
+177 DELSRMAANLQQ
-189 VKNVGKAASI
+189 IANVGKASAI

-207 GIDIYGILAD
+207 GINIYQVLAD
-217 YTGKSTA
+217 YTGKS
-224 EVQKMT
+224 VQDVQSMT
-230 ITYDLLTAALQRAS
+230 VSYDLLSEALIAAS

-251 NAMETQSQTLSGRLD
+251 NAMDTQSQTMNGRVS
-266 TLRDNWSQLLGSLS
+266 TLKDNVSQLA
-280 EGLAD
+280 GLMT
-285 VEGDLVSAATEW
+285 GDL
-297 VQTLQTSFEEYGA
+297 
-310 KGLMEAG
+310 
-317 GSIVNDIA
+317 
-325 NGIAD
+325 
-330 HIPQLAEQAGA
+330 
-341 AVQRF
+341 
-346 SDYLVENMETIVETG
+346 
-361 GNLLASLADGILNA
+361 
-375 FPDIANSAVQTVGT
+375 
-389 LASELWANADK
+389 
-400 IFEQGAQLVG
+400 
-410 KLCEGLLSVLG
+410 
-421 NVIEATGTIAEAI
+421 
-434 VTKIFST
+434 
-441 DWGAVGKNIVS
+441 
-452 AIGQGISNGIASLSG
+452 SNGIGMVLSNLNDMTVAAQEAYKTDGWIGLAGAITGLSDPIRSAKDKFDDFASSAVTW
-467 PLDRLSYKLN
+467 LDQLSYKLN
-477 HALGKVGYAEYNS
+477 RFLGKAATADFDTYEEYAADQQKQRNRDRLRQDALEGVGISNKSWSERQAEL
-490 FEAWAAANGKTDET
+490 AAANGNG
-504 EYQHGSQKDD
+504 GSSI
-514 DYWRRYGERM
+514 
-524 AAQYGLNE
+524 
-532 KTEPEPTGT
+532 TTSPTG
-541 GGDGA
+541 G
-546 GVTPGKTTTP
+546 TP
-556 KHVAADTKKLA
+556 KTNPPEAVAADTKKLA

-623 WTEVVDG
+623 WVEVVDG

-657 DNVVLSVSEMQSRI
+657 DKVVLSVSEMQSRI

-687 GTLQSVFTDLKNG
+687 GTLQSVLTDLKNG
-700 SWASLATTFASLVW
+700 NWTSLATDFAKLIW
-714 GEVTQKQREIISD
+714 GEVTQEQRNIISKWFSD
-727 WCNDAMDVINESYS
+727 ALTAINDSYS
-741 GGGMKKAFEALQQL
+741 GGGMSGLKDTLHKL
-755 LTKGFASG
+755 LTDGITSDANDAKVAVQGLYQVINGLGESG
-763 EGGSKTTIDSLSN
+763 GMGAKLAGIAGNFS
-776 LLLGTGGK
+776 GM
-784 TSQLLE
+784 
-790 VKSNV
+790 
-795 DSITPSVEA
+795 
-804 FKASLE
+804 
-810 SINAG
+810 AG
-815 GIISNL
+815 GI
-821 SGIAGGFGG
+821 
-830 ITQAL
+830 TKAL

>member
-1 MELFSLSVKLAL
+1 MATVGL
-13 DTSGFESDIQK
+13 DTSAYQQSIE
-24 AQTQT
+24 QT
-29 KRLADV
+29 KASTKTMVAALTKEYTDLQKRVNETAQKYNEQAKATGETSKETRALLTQLQAERTHLAEV
-35 LSRELST
+35 QQALNNAST
-42 SSQNAEKSTRSL
+42 YMENFGDSTRNTESGL
-54 SDSAVG
+54 AGSIAKGQILGNVLTTLASKALDAAVG
-60 LAQTFEKAFTRS
+60 FVQTGIEY
-72 QLLANSIMTVAGKL
+72 
-86 ASLGQSAISDGVE
+86 
-99 FNAQMEKYQTAFTNM
+99 NAQIEKYTTGFTNM
-114 LGSAEKAASTLQ
+114 LGSAEAANEAIKAIQ
-126 QIKEDAARTP
+126 EDAARTP
-136 LDVASLV
+136 FDVASLT

-149 ISAGVDAGEARK
+149 ISAGENAGYSRK
-161 TILALG
+161 VIMALG
-167 DAVAAAGGGN
+167 DAVSAAGGGN
-177 AELSRMAQNLQQ
+177 AELSRMAANLQQ
-189 VKNVGKAASI
+189 IANVGKASAI

-207 GIDIYGILAD
+207 GINIYQVLAD
-217 YTGKSTA
+217 YTGKS
-224 EVQKMT
+224 VQDVQSMT
-230 ITYDLLTAALQRAS
+230 VSYDTLSQALIAAS

-251 NAMETQSQTLSGRLD
+251 NAMDTQSQTMNGRVS
-266 TLRDNWSQLLGSLS
+266 TLKDNVSQLA
-280 EGLAD
+280 GLMT
-285 VEGDLVSAATEW
+285 GDL
-297 VQTLQTSFEEYGA
+297 
-310 KGLMEAG
+310 
-317 GSIVNDIA
+317 
-325 NGIAD
+325 
-330 HIPQLAEQAGA
+330 
-341 AVQRF
+341 
-346 SDYLVENMETIVETG
+346 
-361 GNLLASLADGILNA
+361 
-375 FPDIANSAVQTVGT
+375 
-389 LASELWANADK
+389 
-400 IFEQGAQLVG
+400 
-410 KLCEGLLSVLG
+410 
-421 NVIEATGTIAEAI
+421 
-434 VTKIFST
+434 
-441 DWGAVGKNIVS
+441 
-452 AIGQGISNGIASLSG
+452 SNGIGMVISNLNDMTVAAIEAYKTDGWIGLAGAITGLSDPISSAKDKFDDFASSAVTW
-467 PLDRLSYKLN
+467 LDQLSYKLN
-477 HALGKVGYAEYNS
+477 RFLGKAATADFDTYEEYAADQQKQRNRDRLRQDALEGVGISNKSWSERQAEL
-490 FEAWAAANGKTDET
+490 AAANGNG
-504 EYQHGSQKDD
+504 GSSI
-514 DYWRRYGERM
+514 
-524 AAQYGLNE
+524 
-532 KTEPEPTGT
+532 TTSPTG
-541 GGDGA
+541 G
-546 GVTPGKTTTP
+546 TP
-556 KHVAADTKKLA
+556 KTNPPEAVAADTKKLA

-657 DNVVLSVSEMQSRI
+657 DKVVLSVSEMQSRI

-687 GTLQSVFTDLKNG
+687 GTLQSVLTDLKNG
-700 SWASLATTFASLVW
+700 NWTSLATDFAKLIW
-714 GEVTQKQREIISD
+714 GEVTQEQRNIISKWFSD
-727 WCNDAMDVINESYS
+727 ALTAINDSYS
-741 GGGMKKAFEALQQL
+741 GGGMSGLKDTLHKL
-755 LTKGFASG
+755 LADGITSDANDAKVAVQGLSQVINGLGESG
-763 EGGSKTTIDSLSN
+763 GMGAKL
-776 LLLGTGGK
+776 
-784 TSQLLE
+784 
-790 VKSNV
+790 
-795 DSITPSVEA
+795 A
-804 FKASLE
+804 
-810 SINAG
+810 
-815 GIISNL
+815 
-821 SGIAGGFGG
+821 GIAGNFSGMAGV
-830 ITQAL
+830 ITKAL

>member
-1 MELFSLSVKLAL
+1 MSATLGL
-13 DTSGFESDIQK
+13 DDSAYRQGVEEAKS
-24 AQTQT
+24 QT
-29 KRLADV
+29 KAAVSTMMKDYNRLYSEVIHLTAAYQK
-35 LSRELST
+35 SRRET
-42 SSQNAEKSTRSL
+42 GESSKETKEFAQKLKEAQAQLNTTAQGLRTAEGYMSSFGDAASGSSKSLAGAIAQGTIMAGFFSKLHSAALAAAKSLIQSGVEYNAQIESYR
-54 SDSAVG
+54 VG
-60 LAQTFEKAFTRS
+60 L
-72 QLLANSIMTVAGKL
+72 
-86 ASLGQSAISDGVE
+86 
-99 FNAQMEKYQTAFTNM
+99 TNM
-114 LGSAEKAASTLQ
+114 LGDAQAANEAMKAIQ
-126 QIKEDAARTP
+126 EDAARTP
-136 LDVASLV
+136 FDVASLT

-149 ISAGVDAGEARK
+149 ISAGENAGYSRK
-161 TILALG
+161 VIMALG
-167 DAVAAAGGGN
+167 DAVSAAGGGN
-177 AELSRMAQNLQQ
+177 AELSRMAANLQQ
-189 VKNVGKAASI
+189 IANVGKASAI

-207 GIDIYGILAD
+207 GINIYQVLAD
-217 YTGKSTA
+217 YTGKS
-224 EVQKMT
+224 VQDVQSMT
-230 ITYDLLTAALQRAS
+230 VSYDLLSEALIAAS

-251 NAMETQSQTLSGRLD
+251 NAMDTQSQTMNGRVS
-266 TLRDNWSQLLGSLS
+266 TLKDNVSQLA
-280 EGLAD
+280 GLMT
-285 VEGDLVSAATEW
+285 GDL
-297 VQTLQTSFEEYGA
+297 
-310 KGLMEAG
+310 
-317 GSIVNDIA
+317 
-325 NGIAD
+325 
-330 HIPQLAEQAGA
+330 
-341 AVQRF
+341 
-346 SDYLVENMETIVETG
+346 
-361 GNLLASLADGILNA
+361 
-375 FPDIANSAVQTVGT
+375 
-389 LASELWANADK
+389 
-400 IFEQGAQLVG
+400 
-410 KLCEGLLSVLG
+410 
-421 NVIEATGTIAEAI
+421 
-434 VTKIFST
+434 
-441 DWGAVGKNIVS
+441 
-452 AIGQGISNGIASLSG
+452 SNGIGMVISNLNDMTVAAQEAYKTDGWIGLAGAITGLSDPIRSAKDKFDDFASSAVTW
-467 PLDRLSYKLN
+467 LDQLSYKLN
-477 HALGKVGYAEYNS
+477 RFLGKAATADFDTYEEYAADQQKQRNRDRLRQDALEGVGISNKSWSERQAEL
-490 FEAWAAANGKTDET
+490 AAANGNG
-504 EYQHGSQKDD
+504 GSSI
-514 DYWRRYGERM
+514 
-524 AAQYGLNE
+524 
-532 KTEPEPTGT
+532 TTSPTG
-541 GGDGA
+541 G
-546 GVTPGKTTTP
+546 TP
-556 KHVAADTKKLA
+556 KTNPPEAVAADTKKLA

-623 WTEVVDG
+623 WVEVVDG

-657 DNVVLSVSEMQSRI
+657 DKVVLSVSEMQSRI

-687 GTLQSVFTDLKNG
+687 GTLQSVLTDLKNG
-700 SWASLATTFASLVW
+700 NWTSLATDFAKLIW
-714 GEVTQKQREIISD
+714 GEVTQEQRNIISKWFSD
-727 WCNDAMDVINESYS
+727 ALTAINDSYS
-741 GGGMKKAFEALQQL
+741 GGGMSGLKDTLHKL
-755 LTKGFASG
+755 LTDGITSDANDAKVAVQGLYQVINGLGESG
-763 EGGSKTTIDSLSN
+763 GMGAKL
-776 LLLGTGGK
+776 
-784 TSQLLE
+784 
-790 VKSNV
+790 
-795 DSITPSVEA
+795 A
-804 FKASLE
+804 
-810 SINAG
+810 
-815 GIISNL
+815 
-821 SGIAGGFGG
+821 GIAGNFSGMAGV
-830 ITQAL
+830 ITKAL

>member
-1 MELFSLSVKLAL
+1 MATVGL
-13 DTSGFESDIQK
+13 DTSAYQQSIE
-24 AQTQT
+24 QT
-29 KRLADV
+29 KASTKTMVADLSKEYTDLQKRVNETAQKYNEQAKATGETSKETRALLTQLQAERTHLAEV
-35 LSRELST
+35 QQALNNAST
-42 SSQNAEKSTRSL
+42 YMENFGDSTRNTESGL
-54 SDSAVG
+54 AGSIAKGQILGNVLTTLASKALDAAVG
-60 LAQTFEKAFTRS
+60 FVQTGIEY
-72 QLLANSIMTVAGKL
+72 
-86 ASLGQSAISDGVE
+86 
-99 FNAQMEKYQTAFTNM
+99 NAQIEKYTTGFTNM
-114 LGSAEKAASTLQ
+114 LGSAEAAQ
-126 QIKEDAARTP
+126 QAMGAIQEDAARTP
-136 LDVASLV
+136 FNVEALT

-149 ISAGVDAGEARK
+149 ISAGENAGYSRK
-161 TILALG
+161 VIMALG
-167 DAVAAAGGGN
+167 DAVSATGGGN
-177 AELSRMAQNLQQ
+177 DELSRMAANLQQ
-189 VKNVGKAASI
+189 IANVGKASAI

-207 GIDIYGILAD
+207 GINVYQVLAD
-217 YTGKSTA
+217 YTGKSVQ
-224 EVQKMT
+224 EVQNMT
-230 ITYDLLTAALQRAS
+230 ISYDTLSQALIAAS

-251 NAMETQSQTLSGRLD
+251 NAMDTQSQTMNGRVS
-266 TLRDNWSQLLGSLS
+266 TLKDNVSQLA
-280 EGLAD
+280 GLMT
-285 VEGDLVSAATEW
+285 GDL
-297 VQTLQTSFEEYGA
+297 
-310 KGLMEAG
+310 
-317 GSIVNDIA
+317 
-325 NGIAD
+325 
-330 HIPQLAEQAGA
+330 
-341 AVQRF
+341 
-346 SDYLVENMETIVETG
+346 
-361 GNLLASLADGILNA
+361 
-375 FPDIANSAVQTVGT
+375 
-389 LASELWANADK
+389 
-400 IFEQGAQLVG
+400 
-410 KLCEGLLSVLG
+410 
-421 NVIEATGTIAEAI
+421 
-434 VTKIFST
+434 
-441 DWGAVGKNIVS
+441 
-452 AIGQGISNGIASLSG
+452 SNGIGMVISNLNDMTVAAIEAYKTDGWIGLAGAITGLSDPISSAKDKFDDFASSAVTW
-467 PLDRLSYKLN
+467 LDQLSYKLN
-477 HALGKVGYAEYNS
+477 RFLGKAATADFDTYEEYAADQQKQRNRDRLRQDALEGVGISNKSWSERQAEL
-490 FEAWAAANGKTDET
+490 AAANGNG
-504 EYQHGSQKDD
+504 GSSI
-514 DYWRRYGERM
+514 
-524 AAQYGLNE
+524 
-532 KTEPEPTGT
+532 TTSPTG
-541 GGDGA
+541 G
-546 GVTPGKTTTP
+546 TP
-556 KHVAADTKKLA
+556 KTNPPEAVAADTKKLA

-657 DNVVLSVSEMQSRI
+657 DKVVLSVSEMQSRI

-687 GTLQSVFTDLKNG
+687 GTLQSVLTDLKNG
-700 SWASLATTFASLVW
+700 NWTSLATDFAKLIW
-714 GEVTQKQREIISD
+714 GEVTQEQRNIISKWFSD
-727 WCNDAMDVINESYS
+727 ALTAINDSYS
-741 GGGMKKAFEALQQL
+741 GGGMSGLKDTLHKL
-755 LTKGFASG
+755 LADGITSDANDAKVAVQGLSQVINGLGESG
-763 EGGSKTTIDSLSN
+763 GMGAKL
-776 LLLGTGGK
+776 
-784 TSQLLE
+784 
-790 VKSNV
+790 
-795 DSITPSVEA
+795 A
-804 FKASLE
+804 
-810 SINAG
+810 
-815 GIISNL
+815 
-821 SGIAGGFGG
+821 GIAGNFSGMAGV
-830 ITQAL
+830 ITKAL

-929 RISNSLDEH
+929 RIYNSLDEH

>member
-1 MELFSLSVKLAL
+1 MSATLGL
-13 DTSGFESDIQK
+13 DTSAYEKNIDSAKQAMQSAAKSMQQSTSKAGSGAESMAKQFVSAAAK
-24 AQTQT
+24 AQI
-29 KRLADV
+29 LANAV
-35 LSRELST
+35 VT
-42 SSQNAEKSTRSL
+42 VAEKALSGVSNLVST
-54 SDSAVG
+54 
-60 LAQTFEKAFTRS
+60 
-72 QLLANSIMTVAGKL
+72 
-86 ASLGQSAISDGVE
+86 GVQY
-99 FNAQMEKYQTAFTNM
+99 NMQMEKYQTAFTNM

-167 DAVAAAGGGN
+167 DAVSAAGGGN

-285 VEGDLVSAATEW
+285 IEGDLVSSAAEW

-330 HIPQLAEQAGA
+330 RIPQLAEQAGA

-346 SDYLVENMETIVETG
+346 SDYLVENMGTIVETG

-375 FPDIANSAVQTVGT
+375 FPDIANAAVQTVGT
-389 LASELWANADK
+389 LASELLANADK

-421 NVIEATGTIAEAI
+421 NVIEATGTIAETI
-434 VTKIFST
+434 ITKIFST

-452 AIGQGISNGIASLSG
+452 AIGQGISNGVASLSG

-490 FEAWAAANGKTDET
+490 FEAWATANGKPDET
-504 EYQHGSQKDD
+504 KYQNGSQKDD
-514 DYWRRYGERM
+514 NYWKRYGARL

-541 GGDGA
+541 NGDSP
-546 GVTPGKTTTP
+546 GVTPGETP
-556 KHVAADTKKLA
+556 TQKHVAADTKKLA

-657 DNVVLSVSEMQSRI
+657 DKVVLSVSEMQSRI

-687 GTLQSVFTDLKNG
+687 GTLQSVLTNLKNG
-700 SWASLATTFASLVW
+700 NWTSLATDFAKLIW
-714 GEVTQKQREIISD
+714 GEVTQEQRNIISKWFLD
-727 WCNDAMDVINESYS
+727 ALTAINDSYS
-741 GGGMKKAFEALQQL
+741 GGGMSGLKDTLHKL
-755 LTKGFASG
+755 LTDGITSDANDAKVAVQGLTQVIDGLGASG
-763 EGGSKTTIDSLSN
+763 GMGAKLAGIATDFS
-776 LLLGTGGK
+776 GM
-784 TSQLLE
+784 
-790 VKSNV
+790 
-795 DSITPSVEA
+795 
-804 FKASLE
+804 
-810 SINAG
+810 AG
-815 GIISNL
+815 GI
-821 SGIAGGFGG
+821 
-830 ITQAL
+830 TKAL